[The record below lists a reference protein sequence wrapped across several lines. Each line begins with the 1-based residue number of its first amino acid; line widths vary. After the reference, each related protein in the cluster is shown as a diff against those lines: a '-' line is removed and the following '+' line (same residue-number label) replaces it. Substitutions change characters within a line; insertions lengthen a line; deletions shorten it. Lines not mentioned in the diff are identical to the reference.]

1 MMEKKTLWK
10 ALGIFFGVMALFTLL
25 SRAVYQQGTA
35 VVQTASPMGGTINHT
50 VRLQGKTTQKQ
61 ALAVTTLPGL
71 RIGAV
76 LVSEGEQ
83 VKAGDVLFCLDM
95 DYLEE
100 KITQQSQEVR
110 KQQLSVQ
117 DAWSQSN
124 AQARQRAN
132 AKNQA
137 EENYNAAVFS
147 AEQKRNQARTALE
160 QAQKQL
166 NDFYAGVS
174 GDSEKKQALE
184 AAVRE
189 AEAGRTAAQGALDAL
204 MQERQTAIDQAIAQ
218 ADTGEAPLTQEEKAA
233 IEARIEANFAPT
245 LAEAQTALTQAQAAE
260 ETATKD
266 ITFEELNDEN
276 VFIKQLRRGTCTLA
290 SSAMIM
296 RRAAMLAGF
305 ENWEDITESSVGSV
319 AWREG
324 VGISWTFTYD
334 GVTMTH
340 DYVSSVEDLKK
351 LLEEH
356 PEGIVA
362 YDSNKPHAI
371 ALTDYDAE
379 TDTFYCSDPAECCAK
394 ARVPVSEA
402 IISLENVDVVWYVTS
417 PSNLSAPVMAAAE
430 ANEAEEN
437 TEAQSVIPEIE
448 TAPVTSLD
456 NLSHTELKLE
466 MN

>member
-1 MMEKKTLWK
+1 MKKWML
-10 ALGIFFGVMALFTLL
+10 LL
-25 SRAVYQQGTA
+25 S
-35 VVQTASPMGGTINHT
+35 
-50 VRLQGKTTQKQ
+50 L
-61 ALAVTTLPGL
+61 
-71 RIGAV
+71 V
-76 LVSEGEQ
+76 LMIVIVNCG
-83 VKAGDVLFCLDM
+83 
-95 DYLEE
+95 
-100 KITQQSQEVR
+100 
-110 KQQLSVQ
+110 
-117 DAWSQSN
+117 
-124 AQARQRAN
+124 
-132 AKNQA
+132 
-137 EENYNAAVFS
+137 
-147 AEQKRNQARTALE
+147 
-160 QAQKQL
+160 
-166 NDFYAGVS
+166 
-174 GDSEKKQALE
+174 
-184 AAVRE
+184 
-189 AEAGRTAAQGALDAL
+189 
-204 MQERQTAIDQAIAQ
+204 
-218 ADTGEAPLTQEEKAA
+218 
-233 IEARIEANFAPT
+233 
-245 LAEAQTALTQAQAAE
+245 QAQAAE

-276 VFIKQLRRGTCTLA
+276 VFIKQSRRGTCTLA

-324 VGISWTFTYD
+324 
-334 GVTMTH
+334 
-340 DYVSSVEDLKK
+340 VSSVEDLKK

>member
-1 MMEKKTLWK
+1 MKKWML
-10 ALGIFFGVMALFTLL
+10 LL
-25 SRAVYQQGTA
+25 S
-35 VVQTASPMGGTINHT
+35 
-50 VRLQGKTTQKQ
+50 L
-61 ALAVTTLPGL
+61 
-71 RIGAV
+71 V
-76 LVSEGEQ
+76 LMIVIVNCG
-83 VKAGDVLFCLDM
+83 
-95 DYLEE
+95 
-100 KITQQSQEVR
+100 
-110 KQQLSVQ
+110 
-117 DAWSQSN
+117 
-124 AQARQRAN
+124 
-132 AKNQA
+132 
-137 EENYNAAVFS
+137 
-147 AEQKRNQARTALE
+147 
-160 QAQKQL
+160 
-166 NDFYAGVS
+166 
-174 GDSEKKQALE
+174 
-184 AAVRE
+184 
-189 AEAGRTAAQGALDAL
+189 
-204 MQERQTAIDQAIAQ
+204 
-218 ADTGEAPLTQEEKAA
+218 
-233 IEARIEANFAPT
+233 
-245 LAEAQTALTQAQAAE
+245 QAQAAE

-276 VFIKQLRRGTCTLA
+276 VFIKQSRRGTCTLA

-296 RRAAMLAGF
+296 RRAALLAGF

-379 TDTFYCSDPAECCAK
+379 TDTFYCSDPAE
-394 ARVPVSEA
+394 
-402 IISLENVDVVWYVTS
+402 WYVTS
-417 PSNLSAPVMAAAE
+417 PSNLSAPVMAANTKE
-430 ANEAEEN
+430 DAEE
-437 TEAQSVIPEIE
+437 QPSIPEIE

>member
-1 MMEKKTLWK
+1 MKKWML
-10 ALGIFFGVMALFTLL
+10 LL
-25 SRAVYQQGTA
+25 S
-35 VVQTASPMGGTINHT
+35 
-50 VRLQGKTTQKQ
+50 L
-61 ALAVTTLPGL
+61 
-71 RIGAV
+71 V
-76 LVSEGEQ
+76 LMIVIVNCG
-83 VKAGDVLFCLDM
+83 
-95 DYLEE
+95 
-100 KITQQSQEVR
+100 
-110 KQQLSVQ
+110 
-117 DAWSQSN
+117 
-124 AQARQRAN
+124 
-132 AKNQA
+132 
-137 EENYNAAVFS
+137 
-147 AEQKRNQARTALE
+147 
-160 QAQKQL
+160 
-166 NDFYAGVS
+166 
-174 GDSEKKQALE
+174 
-184 AAVRE
+184 
-189 AEAGRTAAQGALDAL
+189 
-204 MQERQTAIDQAIAQ
+204 
-218 ADTGEAPLTQEEKAA
+218 
-233 IEARIEANFAPT
+233 
-245 LAEAQTALTQAQAAE
+245 QAQAAE

-276 VFIKQLRRGTCTLA
+276 VFIKQSRRGTCTLA

-305 ENWEDITESSVGSV
+305 ENWEDISESSVGSV

-324 VGISWTFTYD
+324 VGISW
-334 GVTMTH
+334 TMTH

>member
-1 MMEKKTLWK
+1 MKKWML
-10 ALGIFFGVMALFTLL
+10 LL
-25 SRAVYQQGTA
+25 S
-35 VVQTASPMGGTINHT
+35 
-50 VRLQGKTTQKQ
+50 L
-61 ALAVTTLPGL
+61 
-71 RIGAV
+71 V
-76 LVSEGEQ
+76 LMIVIVNCG
-83 VKAGDVLFCLDM
+83 
-95 DYLEE
+95 
-100 KITQQSQEVR
+100 
-110 KQQLSVQ
+110 
-117 DAWSQSN
+117 
-124 AQARQRAN
+124 
-132 AKNQA
+132 
-137 EENYNAAVFS
+137 
-147 AEQKRNQARTALE
+147 
-160 QAQKQL
+160 
-166 NDFYAGVS
+166 
-174 GDSEKKQALE
+174 
-184 AAVRE
+184 
-189 AEAGRTAAQGALDAL
+189 
-204 MQERQTAIDQAIAQ
+204 
-218 ADTGEAPLTQEEKAA
+218 
-233 IEARIEANFAPT
+233 
-245 LAEAQTALTQAQAAE
+245 QAQAAE

-276 VFIKQLRRGTCTLA
+276 VFIKQSSRGTCTLA

-324 VGISWTFTYD
+324 GGISWTFTYD

-417 PSNLSAPVMAAAE
+417 PSNLRAPVMAAAE

>member
-1 MMEKKTLWK
+1 MEKKTLWK

-35 VVQTASPMGGTINHT
+35 VVQTASPTGGTINHT

-124 AQARQRAN
+124 AQARQWAN

-160 QAQKQL
+160 QAQKQME
-166 NDFYAGVS
+166 DFYAGAS

-189 AEAGRTAAQGALDAL
+189 AEAGRTAAQGVLDAF
-204 MQERQTAIDQAIAQ
+204 MQ
-218 ADTGEAPLTQEEKAA
+218 
-233 IEARIEANFAPT
+233 
-245 LAEAQTALTQAQAAE
+245 
-260 ETATKD
+260 
-266 ITFEELNDEN
+266 
-276 VFIKQLRRGTCTLA
+276 
-290 SSAMIM
+290 
-296 RRAAMLAGF
+296 
-305 ENWEDITESSVGSV
+305 
-319 AWREG
+319 
-324 VGISWTFTYD
+324 
-334 GVTMTH
+334 
-340 DYVSSVEDLKK
+340 
-351 LLEEH
+351 
-356 PEGIVA
+356 
-362 YDSNKPHAI
+362 
-371 ALTDYDAE
+371 
-379 TDTFYCSDPAECCAK
+379 
-394 ARVPVSEA
+394 
-402 IISLENVDVVWYVTS
+402 
-417 PSNLSAPVMAAAE
+417 
-430 ANEAEEN
+430 
-437 TEAQSVIPEIE
+437 
-448 TAPVTSLD
+448 
-456 NLSHTELKLE
+456 
-466 MN
+466 

>member
-35 VVQTASPMGGTINHT
+35 VVQTASPTGGTINHT

-160 QAQKQL
+160 QAQKQME
-166 NDFYAGVS
+166 DFYAGAS

-218 ADTGEAPLTQEEKAA
+218 ADTGEAPLTQEERAA
-233 IEARIEANFAPT
+233 IEARIEAEYATT

-260 ETATKD
+260 EQA
-266 ITFEELNDEN
+266 
-276 VFIKQLRRGTCTLA
+276 KQIGRA
-290 SSAMIM
+290 SC
-296 RRAAMLAGF
+296 
-305 ENWEDITESSVGSV
+305 
-319 AWREG
+319 RE
-324 VGISWTFTYD
+324 
-334 GVTMTH
+334 
-340 DYVSSVEDLKK
+340 
-351 LLEEH
+351 
-356 PEGIVA
+356 
-362 YDSNKPHAI
+362 
-371 ALTDYDAE
+371 
-379 TDTFYCSDPAECCAK
+379 
-394 ARVPVSEA
+394 RV
-402 IISLENVDVVWYVTS
+402 
-417 PSNLSAPVMAAAE
+417 
-430 ANEAEEN
+430 
-437 TEAQSVIPEIE
+437 
-448 TAPVTSLD
+448 
-456 NLSHTELKLE
+456 
-466 MN
+466 

>member
-10 ALGIFFGVMALFTLL
+10 ALGIFFGVMGLFTLL
-25 SRAVYQQGTA
+25 SRAVYQRGTA
-35 VVQTASPMGGTINHT
+35 VVQTASPTGGTINHT

-83 VKAGDVLFCLDM
+83 VQAGDVLFCLDM

-166 NDFYAGVS
+166 EDFYAGAS

-218 ADTGEAPLTQEEKAA
+218 ADTGEAPLTQEERAA
-233 IEARIEANFAPT
+233 IEDPN
-245 LAEAQTALTQAQAAE
+245 
-260 ETATKD
+260 
-266 ITFEELNDEN
+266 
-276 VFIKQLRRGTCTLA
+276 RGEFRPNPCRGADGPDPGPGGRGAGKAGLGRLYTG
-290 SSAMIM
+290 
-296 RRAAMLAGF
+296 RAAL
-305 ENWEDITESSVGSV
+305 
-319 AWREG
+319 
-324 VGISWTFTYD
+324 
-334 GVTMTH
+334 
-340 DYVSSVEDLKK
+340 
-351 LLEEH
+351 
-356 PEGIVA
+356 
-362 YDSNKPHAI
+362 
-371 ALTDYDAE
+371 
-379 TDTFYCSDPAECCAK
+379 
-394 ARVPVSEA
+394 
-402 IISLENVDVVWYVTS
+402 
-417 PSNLSAPVMAAAE
+417 
-430 ANEAEEN
+430 
-437 TEAQSVIPEIE
+437 
-448 TAPVTSLD
+448 
-456 NLSHTELKLE
+456 
-466 MN
+466 